1 PEVILAGRRINDGMG
16 AHVVDRVTR
25 LMMKRGFPVVG
36 SRVLVMG
43 LTFKENC
50 PDLRNSRVVDVIRGL
65 RDYNASV
72 DVWDPCVDPLEAHEE
87 YDETVLAEIPRSGT
101 YDAIVLAVSH
111 REFADL
117 GAARIRAFGKR
128 NAVLFD
134 VKGMLAR
141 DESDG
146 RL

>member
-1 PEVILAGRRINDGMG
+1 VILAGRRINDGMG
-16 AHVVDRVTR
+16 AHVVDRITR

-43 LTFKENC
+43 STFKENC

-65 RDYNASV
+65 REYNATA
-72 DVWDPCVDPLEAHEE
+72 DVCDPCVDPLEAHEE
-87 YDETVLAEIPRSGT
+87 YDESFRDEMPGPGIYIG
-101 YDAIVLAVSH
+101 IVLAVSH
-111 REFADL
+111 REFEEL
-117 GAARIRAFGKR
+117 GASRIRAFGKP

-134 VKGMLAR
+134 VKGMLER
-141 DESDG
+141 DDSDG